1 MVPFSL
7 PIISFTPMLKNL
19 QTNKTY
25 QRQIIKEAKCLSLTF
40 IYIDDALSI
49 IQTIPTGLH

>member
-1 MVPFSL
+1 MPKSSAFPWEQMVPFSL

-25 QRQIIKEAKCLSLTF
+25 QRQNN
-40 IYIDDALSI
+40 
-49 IQTIPTGLH
+49 